1 MGVTDSVGLARVPS
15 GKAGGSA
22 TSSRLACIGQ
32 SQADRKGG
40 RRPGDACTKNIHN
53 PTAPWPKGGAEQRLK
68 LPSLVGSASVTFPLF
83 HGNCQ
88 GQSGAWRSELL

>member
-40 RRPGDACTKNIHN
+40 RRPGDACTKNIYN
-53 PTAPWPKGGAEQRLK
+53 PTAPPRPKGGTEQR
-68 LPSLVGSASVTFPLF
+68 LPSLVGSASVTFPVS
-83 HGNCQ
+83 Q
-88 GQSGAWRSELL
+88 KPSVSEWSLEI